1 MRAIINYFRSLF
13 CKHDFKLIFFA
24 HVTFADS
31 AKSYYVKTYRCK
43 KCGYER
49 KYKCI

>member
-13 CKHDFKLIFFA
+13 CKHDFELIFNT
-24 HVTFADS
+24 HVTFTDS
-31 AKSYYVKTYRCK
+31 AEHYYVKTYRCK

>member
-13 CKHDFKLIFFA
+13 CKHDFELIFNT

-31 AKSYYVKTYRCK
+31 AKSAVMRESINVFK
-43 KCGYER
+43 E
-49 KYKCI
+49 I

>member
-1 MRAIINYFRSLF
+1 MRANINYFRFLF
-13 CKHDFKLIFFA
+13 CKHDFDYTHI
-24 HVTFADS
+24 TFADS
-31 AKSYYVKTYRCK
+31 KKGYYVKTYRCK